1 MTTTRFYPYA
11 KAAERVLRW
20 CDWYTRG
27 LDEGVARGRRDEILS
42 DLWEHARWAERRNEA
57 PNVTSRV
64 ILSRAVLGV
73 VADLNW
79 RRAQRRR
86 ARLNGGPIA
95 TRSSRFAVALGL
107 SVATVL
113 LAFGLL
119 VVARGVIHAPALY
132 SHTGSRGLLAT
143 VIFTALTALGIALL
157 ARSRTRFVGA
167 IWMIPVTIGLLHF
180 GLRVLELVST
190 TIGSLALSSMLTDWD
205 LVTVLLSAAIALI
218 FGSLVAAWWPSRRHS
233 TLSREV

>member
-1 MTTTRFYPYA
+1 VTTTRFYPYA
-11 KAAERVLRW
+11 KTAERVLRW

-27 LDEGVARGRRDEILS
+27 LDEGVAQGRRDEILS
-42 DLWEHARWAERRNEA
+42 DLWEHARWAERRNES

-86 ARLNGGPIA
+86 ARLNGGPVA
-95 TRSSRFAVALGL
+95 TRYSRLAVSLGL
-107 SVATVL
+107 AAATTL

-119 VVARGVIHAPALY
+119 VVVRGVINAPAIY

-143 VIFTALTALGIALL
+143 VIFTALTALGVALL

-167 IWMIPVTIGLLHF
+167 IWMIPVTIGLVHF
-180 GLRVLELVST
+180 GLRVLELVSAT
-190 TIGSLALSSMLTDWD
+190 VGSFAFNSMLTDWE
-205 LVTVLLSAAIALI
+205 LVTALLSAAIALV
-218 FGSLVAAWWPSRRHS
+218 FGALVAVWWPGRRRS
-233 TLSREV
+233 PLSEKI